1 MQSENI
7 QCGHPAV
14 VLGRLTLDML
24 VSTLFRQVWSREGDQ
39 RSAGSSTHGDSLL
52 SLQRVVLSFDF
63 PFYGHPL
70 RQITIATGGKE
81 KPVRLGEDL
90 EVSC

>member
-1 MQSENI
+1 
-7 QCGHPAV
+7 
-14 VLGRLTLDML
+14 ML
-24 VSTLFRQVWSREGDQ
+24 VSTLFRQVWNMEGDQ
-39 RSAGSSTHGDSLL
+39 CSAGNATHGDSLL

-90 EVSC
+90 EVSS

>member
-1 MQSENI
+1 M
-7 QCGHPAV
+7 CLYP
-14 VLGRLTLDML
+14 
-24 VSTLFRQVWSREGDQ
+24 LFRQVWSREGGQ
-39 RSAGSSTHGDSLL
+39 CLAGSSTHGDSLL

-90 EVSC
+90 EVSA

>member
-1 MQSENI
+1 MRVLSWSPQ
-7 QCGHPAV
+7 GPTLGVLMPA
-14 VLGRLTLDML
+14 
-24 VSTLFRQVWSREGDQ
+24 LFRQIWSREGDQ
-39 RSAGSSTHGDSLL
+39 YWAGSSTHGDSLL

-81 KPVRLGEDL
+81 KQ
-90 EVSC
+90 